1 VDITWHAIWAARET
15 SGTDIAN
22 DVDAGQA
29 LTIFGTNGTR
39 SNPDGEGYG
48 ASGQYPA
55 YTGATTGQL
64 ANVNGA
70 TKFIA
75 VQVVRMPA
83 TSPPTTGEVLWEI
96 GQRESPL
103 TNMRVGVWI
112 AGNGTSPRFR
122 VNNADAVN
130 SDITFSANT
139 RYVIVTVWDSENATA
154 AARALM
160 RVNNT
165 PTGTTQS
172 ITQNTA
178 ISYSAG
184 STDEMKA
191 GVPFGRVAGLL
202 QYLALGTFTGDV
214 DGAVL
219 DAIYANLAADNDL
232 TGPPEG
238 EGGGGDV
245 EEGAGSTAIS
255 LTATG
260 AGASIAAAAGAV
272 SIAITA
278 SGAGASTAASAGA
291 VAAALAAS
299 GVGTGIHVAAGSAAL
314 TLACSGAGTSLAAG
328 AGATS
333 CALSVVGAGASTAGA
348 AGAVSAALAASGAGA
363 AIGSGVGA
371 TSFACTVSGAG
382 ASVAASAGSASIA
395 LTVAAEGAS
404 LSDGSSVGSVSIAV
418 SCLGAGAS
426 TAASAGSPSASL
438 AVDARGQA
446 VTQAAGSASAAIT
459 IAGAGTSIAAG
470 AGVVSIAVSVE
481 AEGASAGSA
490 ASVTIAVT
498 VSAVGASV
506 AEAAGA
512 VSIDLGVAGAS
523 EVIVPPDPPGA
534 TTWTKGDAPSVT
546 PGGWT
551 VGDRPSVASW
561 TRGQQ
566 PNQSLP
572 IAA

>member
-1 VDITWHAIWAARET
+1 MDITWRAIWAARET

-22 DVDAGQA
+22 DVDSGQG
-29 LTIFGTNGTR
+29 LTIFGTNGSRT
-39 SNPDGEGYG
+39 NPDGEGYG

-96 GQRESPL
+96 GQREQPL

-139 RYVIVTVWDSENATA
+139 RYVIVTVWDSENATP

-172 ITQNTA
+172 ITQNTT

-238 EGGGGDV
+238 EGGGDEGVEGDLA
-245 EEGAGSTAIS
+245 ETAGSPTEAIS
-255 LTATG
+255 GVTLV
-260 AGASIAAAAGAV
+260 AGALAETAG
-272 SIAITA
+272 SPTE
-278 SGAGASTAASAGA
+278 SASATA
-291 VAAALAAS
+291 LVAAALAETAGSPTEAISAS
-299 GVGTGIHVAAGSAAL
+299 ALVAAALAESAPVPSESLAGSVLVAATLTEAAGSPVEAL
-314 TLACSGAGTSLAAG
+314 SGEVEQPAGTLAETAPAATESLDAAVLVQGALADSAPSPSEALAG
-328 AGATS
+328 VVVVAAELAETAPSATES
-333 CALSVVGAGASTAGA
+333 IVGAGVAPVVGTLAEVAPSPSEALDAILPVQGA
-348 AGAVSAALAASGAGA
+348 ANEVAPAAGEV
-363 AIGSGVGA
+363 I
-371 TSFACTVSGAG
+371 T
-382 ASVAASAGSASIA
+382 ASVLVAGS
-395 LTVAAEGAS
+395 LVE
-404 LSDGSSVGSVSIAV
+404 
-418 SCLGAGAS
+418 
-426 TAASAGSPSASL
+426 SAPSPSEAISGTRVL
-438 AVDARGQA
+438 VATATISVERM
-446 VTQAAGSASAAIT
+446 ASAAIAIEPIASAACTVET
-459 IAGAGTSIAAG
+459 IATATIT
-470 AGVVSIAVSVE
+470 VE
-481 AEGASAGSA
+481 AA
-490 ASVTIAVT
+490 
-498 VSAVGASV
+498 
-506 AEAAGA
+506 
-512 VSIDLGVAGAS
+512 
-523 EVIVPPDPPGA
+523 
-534 TTWTKGDAPSVT
+534 
-546 PGGWT
+546 
-551 VGDRPSVASW
+551 
-561 TRGQQ
+561 
-566 PNQSLP
+566 
-572 IAA
+572 